1 MKGKQRNQKER
12 AEQTESRGGREI
24 SWMCVA
30 LSKMQ
35 MNRPLCALRNG
46 IACVRRILTSQIS
59 YLAAGAVVEQKLQ
72 DMSAGPAVCR
82 ERIKRHNRKYLRFVL
97 R

>member
-1 MKGKQRNQKER
+1 
-12 AEQTESRGGREI
+12 
-24 SWMCVA
+24 MCVA

-35 MNRPLCALRNG
+35 MNRPLGALRNG

-72 DMSAGPAVCR
+72 DMRAGPAVC
-82 ERIKRHNRKYLRFVL
+82 
-97 R
+97 